1 VHQSGAVIDDITRNV
16 EEVNEMIGVI
26 AIASREQ
33 SSGVEG
39 INGALAQMQGSTQ
52 DSAAVVQDAAHAAVR
67 LREEAARLL
76 DLVARFRVDEVDLS
90 R

>member
-1 VHQSGAVIDDITRNV
+1 
-16 EEVNEMIGVI
+16 
-26 AIASREQ
+26 
-33 SSGVEG
+33 VEG

-52 DSAAVVQDAAHAAVR
+52 DSAAVVQDAAHAAIR

-76 DLVARFRVDEVDLS
+76 DLVARFQMDEVNFN